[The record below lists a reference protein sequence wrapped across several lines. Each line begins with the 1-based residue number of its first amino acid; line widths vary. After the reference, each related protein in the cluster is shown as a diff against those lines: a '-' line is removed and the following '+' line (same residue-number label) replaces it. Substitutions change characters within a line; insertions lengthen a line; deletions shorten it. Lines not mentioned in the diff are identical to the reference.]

1 MIRMT
6 KQTDYGFVLLTRLA
20 AEPGA
25 AMNAP
30 ELAAETK
37 LPLPMVSKI
46 LKLLVRQGLLA
57 SHRGVKGGYA
67 LARPAAEIHAAEIL
81 RALEGSVALTVCIE
95 GSPGE
100 CDREPFCTV
109 RGPWQRINKAVFEAL
124 AGVTLAELAG
134 MTAPRLVQL
143 GPGLAGLTG
152 AAARRVH
159 PEPGGASQAGRIDS
173 N

>member
-20 AEPGA
+20 AEPGRA
-25 AMNAP
+25 LNAP
-30 ELAAETK
+30 ELAGETK

-46 LKLLVRQGLLA
+46 LKLLVRSGLLA
-57 SHRGVKGGYA
+57 SHRGVKGGYS
-67 LARPAAEIHAAEIL
+67 LARPAVEIHAAEIL
-81 RALEGSVALTVCIE
+81 RALEGAVALTVCVE

-124 AGVTLAELAG
+124 AGVTLAELADE
-134 MTAPRLVQL
+134 THPRLVQL
-143 GPGLAGLTG
+143 GSGLTG
-152 AAARRVH
+152 AVARIHSDHGSPAR
-159 PEPGGASQAGRIDS
+159 QAGRLEPH
-173 N
+173 

>member
-20 AEPGA
+20 VEPGR

-30 ELAAETK
+30 ELAGETK

-46 LKLLVRQGLLA
+46 LKLLVRNGLLT
-57 SHRGVKGGYA
+57 SHRGVKGGYS
-67 LARPAAEIHAAEIL
+67 LARPAVEIHAAEIL
-81 RALEGSVALTVCIE
+81 RALEGAVALTVCIE

-100 CDREPFCTV
+100 CVREHYCTV

-134 MTAPRLVQL
+134 ETAPRLVQL
-143 GPGLAGLTG
+143 GAGVAGPIALL
-152 AAARRVH
+152 H
-159 PEPGGASQAGRIDS
+159 PALQSPANQGSRIES
-173 N
+173 H